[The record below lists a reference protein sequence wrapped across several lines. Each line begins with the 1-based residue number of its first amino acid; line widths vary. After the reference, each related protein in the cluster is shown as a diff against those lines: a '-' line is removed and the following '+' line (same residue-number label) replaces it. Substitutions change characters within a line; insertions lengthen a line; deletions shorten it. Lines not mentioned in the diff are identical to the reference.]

1 MAYPVMIGQLGIIMM
16 GIVDSAMVGRIGADP
31 LAASSIANGL
41 FILVLIIGIGVSYVI
56 SPLVSIAIG
65 SNNQK
70 ECESIFKQSF
80 YVNVILGFFLM
91 LISFFASELVAYLN
105 QPSEVERLAIPYI
118 RILSISIIPVMVFQ
132 TYKQFIEGMSIMKP
146 AMIITIAANI
156 INALANW
163 VFIFGNLGL
172 PALGLN
178 GAGLATLSSRTFMM
192 AGIIIYVIRTST
204 LKDYRLSILPIQLDK
219 RMIVKIL
226 SLGIPGGMQYF
237 FEVGS
242 FAFASVMIGWIGT
255 IELAAHQIALS
266 LSSVSYMIILGISS
280 AAAIRV
286 GRFVGEKNIKETRK
300 AGFTAL
306 LLSASIMLF
315 FGFIFI
321 TGKEL
326 LPSLYID
333 NSEVISIASSLLIIT
348 AIFQV
353 FDGTQATGIGIL
365 RGITDMKIPTL
376 ITFTSYWIIGLPSG
390 YLFAFVFKAGVI
402 GIWLGFLLC
411 LITSALLLTL
421 RFNYKSKQIIIH

>member
-1 MAYPVMIGQLGIIMM
+1 MIGQLGIIMM

>member
-1 MAYPVMIGQLGIIMM
+1 MIGQLGIIMM

-41 FILVLIIGIGVSYVI
+41 FILVMIVGIGVSYVI

-105 QPSEVERLAIPYI
+105 QPPEVERLAIPYI

-286 GRFVGEKNIKETRK
+286 GRFVGEKNIKDTRK

-348 AIFQV
+348 AIFQI